1 MIRIFDKNIEKHS
14 YDNFL
19 VIAFFKILD
28 PEILQL

>member
-1 MIRIFDKNIEKHS
+1 MNRIFDKQLKKNS
-14 YDNFL
+14 YDIFL